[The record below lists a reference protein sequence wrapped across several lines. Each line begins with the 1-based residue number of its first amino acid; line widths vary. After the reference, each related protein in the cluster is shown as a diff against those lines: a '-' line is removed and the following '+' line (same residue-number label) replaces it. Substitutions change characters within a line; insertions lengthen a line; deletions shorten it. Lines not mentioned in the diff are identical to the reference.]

1 MLSVVLFSFLKIYV
15 GLTTRTYLYNQ
26 WRRQH
31 GFDGFGRTHQF
42 FERGSRTH
50 QFFGWKIKNLENS
63 KDFCG

>member
-1 MLSVVLFSFLKIYV
+1 MIIV
-15 GLTTRTYLYNQ
+15 GLEKVILTEEIYLGSQ

-50 QFFGWKIKNLENS
+50 QFLDG
-63 KDFCG
+63 G